1 MTNSK
6 FQKRAEILYNHPD
19 NEKNLKDIKSKIL
32 SLGKSMFDEDDDTDD
47 ANDSLSILKKVPEKN
62 ETSKQSLIERRR
74 NRSDEEE
81 QEILD
86 LMYPSLKEKDK
97 TNVDKLEKSKDK
109 TNTEKSKTDEATKS
123 DTGREVLKKLYMDEN
138 EYEIKGNTISR
149 KKKPREYDVID
160 CIRYPKKTDSI
171 KALEMYKQAQDKKA
185 KEHKAKREEYLE
197 SSKSRRYRIAV
208 DNIDNPVA
216 KMLAGNETGK
226 EAAENL
232 HMSKTDSYMDTDY
245 AKKHKIYNNYK
256 ETPEE
261 LREYFREKISSQIG
275 EDKLETTK
283 GILIDKDSESSKN
296 LANALISHEKF
307 LKILQDYG
315 KAMKN
320 NYSVDDSI
328 SFEDKNWHNAIG
340 NADIKNMHINKDG
353 DIELYVTDTYDFN
366 DGEMG
371 AVAVGRDRQ
380 EKGEITP
387 YFDIYHVIIPKDIKN
402 EVLKNRK

>member
-1 MTNSK
+1 MFNFKSNL
-6 FQKRAEILYNHPD
+6 QERAEILFNHPD
-19 NEKNLKDIKSKIL
+19 NEKKEKEKKRKFFD
-32 SLGKSMFDEDDDTDD
+32 LGKSKFDEDDSDE
-47 ANDSLSILKKVPEKN
+47 NMSELKEVVKEDK
-62 ETSKQSLIERRR
+62 TSKQSFKERRNNR
-74 NRSDEEE
+74 NDKEE
-81 QEILD
+81 QEVLD
-86 LMYPSLKEKDK
+86 LMYPSLKGKDK
-97 TNVDKLEKSKDK
+97 TDVDKLEKSKDK
-109 TNTEKSKTDEATKS
+109 PNVEKSKINETTKS
-123 DTGREVLKKLYMDEN
+123 DVNRETLKKLGINEN
-138 EYEIKGNTISR
+138 DFEINGNTISR
-149 KKKPREYDVID
+149 KKKPKEYDVID
-160 CIRYPKKTDSI
+160 NVKYPIHTDNT
-171 KALEMYKQAQDKKA
+171 KVQELHKQAQDKKA

-197 SSKSRRYRIAV
+197 SSKSGRYRIAV

-275 EDKLETTK
+275 EDKLETTR

-296 LANALISHEKF
+296 LAKALISHEKF

>member
-19 NEKNLKDIKSKIL
+19 NEKNNKNIKSKIFD
-32 SLGKSMFDEDDDTDD
+32 LGKSMFDEDDIDDTDD
-47 ANDSLSILKKVPEKN
+47 SMSIIKKVPEKN

-109 TNTEKSKTDEATKS
+109 TNTEKSKTDEATKQ

-171 KALEMYKQAQDKKA
+171 KALEMYKQAKDKKA
-185 KEHKAKREEYLE
+185 KENKAKREEYL
-197 SSKSRRYRIAV
+197 KSIKSIHYRTAV

-216 KMLAGNETGK
+216 KMLAENETGE

-232 HMSKTDSYMDTDY
+232 HMSKTDSYMNTDY

-256 ETPEE
+256 EVPEE

-296 LANALISHEKF
+296 LAKALISHEKF

-315 KAMKN
+315 KALRS

-328 SFEDKNWHNAIG
+328 SFEDENWHNAIG

-371 AVAVGRDRQ
+371 SVAVGRDRQ

-387 YFDIYHVIIPKDIKN
+387 YFDIYHVIIPKQMKD
-402 EVLKNRK
+402 EVLKNKR